1 MAFLETVMVKG
12 YATLVDEQ
20 TNVSYRDG
28 MGAALKLAEALRQ
41 AEGEYDIVRI
51 RAEMGQVIEAMRE
64 FVPQEKWPEL
74 QAKLGG
80 KPPPP
85 SDTTSGRVPQESS
98 IWMVPIRDR
107 DEEE

>member
-1 MAFLETVMVKG
+1 MKG

-20 TNVSYRDG
+20 TRVSHRDG
-28 MGAALKLAEALRQ
+28 MEAALKLAEALRQ
-41 AEGEYDIVRI
+41 AEGEYDIVRL
-51 RAEMGQVIEAMRE
+51 RAEMGQIVEAMRE

-74 QAKLGG
+74 QAKLRGE
-80 KPPPP
+80 PPPP
-85 SDTTSGRVPQESS
+85 SDTTSSRVPQASS